1 MKNPN
6 AIILE
11 AIYDEENFDSFDQE
25 AKIIQVES
33 LESVYTD
40 EDESSMYVFDEHVE
54 SNISQENVVQ
64 IKARFN
70 KFKAKENVEK

>member
-1 MKNPN
+1 VKNPN

-54 SNISQENVVQ
+54 SNISQVNVVQ